1 MDGDRPAVNDDDP
14 ARARASAALRWL
26 ARRPELKAA
35 LLASPTLSAVL
46 KAGAARYVAGS
57 SRAEALDR
65 AATFAR
71 AGHRVTID
79 FMGEDTSGAAE
90 ARRATDEFLAL
101 VADLAPVDGASV
113 SLDLSHI
120 GLAVPGSG
128 ERLAREHLSEIAEQ
142 ARAAGREVMIS
153 MEGSERTD
161 AILRAHAAV
170 GERHG
175 NVGVTVQAALRRTPS
190 DLPGLH
196 ARPGRVRLVK
206 GAYAESPRVAHRR
219 GEALDRAYLSLA
231 RTLVDAAARGG
242 RPCSIAT
249 HDAALIGRITS
260 LVDEATGLRSTDAI
274 QFEMLHGVTPDRLD
288 ALRHRGYVTRVYLVY
303 GSEVYLYLCHRLAE
317 HPPAVLDV
325 LADATDGWKEL
336 SADPAEGRTCSP
348 ARQGSPRRPDRRE

>member
-1 MDGDRPAVNDDDP
+1 
-14 ARARASAALRWL
+14 
-26 ARRPELKAA
+26 
-35 LLASPTLSAVL
+35 
-46 KAGAARYVAGS
+46 
-57 SRAEALDR
+57 
-65 AATFAR
+65 
-71 AGHRVTID
+71 
-79 FMGEDTSGAAE
+79 
-90 ARRATDEFLAL
+90 
-101 VADLAPVDGASV
+101 V
-113 SLDLSHI
+113 SLDLSHV

-128 ERLAREHLSEIAEQ
+128 ERLAREHLTEIAEQ

-153 MEGSERTD
+153 MEDSERTD
-161 AILRAHAAV
+161 AILRAHGAV

-206 GAYAESPRVAHRR
+206 GAYAESPRVAYRR

-231 RTLVDAAARGG
+231 RTLVDAAARRG

-249 HDAALIGRITS
+249 HDAALIGRITQ
-260 LVDEATGLRSTDAI
+260 LVDEATDLRRSTDAI
-274 QFEMLHGVTPDRLD
+274 QFEMLQGVTPDRLD
-288 ALRHRGYVTRVYLVY
+288 ALRDRGYVTRVYLVY

-336 SADPAEGRTCSP
+336 SGDPAEGRTCSP
-348 ARQGSPRRPDRRE
+348 ARQGSPRRPARRE